1 MLNDLFKIKK
11 LSIFAD
17 DEKDAD
23 NNASCSP
30 YV

>member
-11 LSIFAD
+11 SIFAD